1 MLKHQCVCG
10 DNSHH
15 PEHGGRLHSVWARLQ
30 ETGLIH
36 HCNRLRT
43 RKATLEEIQSCHS
56 EAHTLLF
63 GKLKKQ
69 ICMNFLIFC
78 SRCQCIVF
86 LFFLCI
92 YFTFIHFLSSSAF
105 LKNGYSDQANA
116 TFFHLAGTNPWN
128 RQRLDMSKFSELPI
142 KSFVRLHCGGVGVDS
157 DTTWN
162 EMHTSSAAR
171 MAAGCVIDLAFKG

>member
-63 GKLKKQ
+63 GKLKW
-69 ICMNFLIFC
+69 ICMNCFIFSSISQTSHC
-78 SRCQCIVF
+78 VSY
-86 LFFLCI
+86 I
-92 YFTFIHFLSSSAF
+92 YLVVHFQI
-105 LKNGYSDQANA
+105 KPDKTHT
-116 TFFHLAGTNPWN
+116 TFFHVAGTNPWN